1 MKSSD
6 DELNQLLNEV
16 KVPPAGSNLAE
27 RIIMQARPPSHLQTE
42 SVNEGGFLKQIVA
55 ALAFPKPS
63 YALACSMLIGVLVG
77 WQNPDVNTNAVQTI
91 SANEELTSLF
101 LAEITFAEEFF
112 DE

>member
-1 MKSSD
+1 MNSSD

-27 RIIMQARPPSHLQTE
+27 RIIMQAQPSSHLQAE
-42 SVNEGGFLKQIVA
+42 SVNKDGFLRQFFA
-55 ALAFPKPS
+55 ALAFPKPG

-77 WQNPDVNTNAVQTI
+77 WQNPDVNTNAAQTI
-91 SANEELTSLF
+91 SADEELSSLF